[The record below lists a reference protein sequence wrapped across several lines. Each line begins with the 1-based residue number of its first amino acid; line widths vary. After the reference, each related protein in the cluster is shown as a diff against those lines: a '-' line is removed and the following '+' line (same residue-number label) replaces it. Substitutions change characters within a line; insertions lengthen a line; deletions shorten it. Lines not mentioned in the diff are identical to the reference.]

1 MSFSVHGLVSVAQ
14 AGFSG
19 RLLCQPC
26 IDVTPSPSLP
36 SRTPGLALEGRF
48 QDSEGDPPSCLGFPR
63 TRSTS
68 ACVGF
73 WPSARSTSPHCPKVI
88 FNSPLGVRSNSMKA
102 SLNSVAEGVEGGRP
116 QSAPHYWVTLT
127 QTGGSWVQPSSQK
140 VQPTTY
146 LQSARE

>member
-14 AGFSG
+14 TGFSG

-26 IDVTPSPSLP
+26 IDVMPSPGLP
-36 SRTPGLALEGRF
+36 SRAPGLALEGRF
-48 QDSEGDPPSCLGFPR
+48 QDSEGDPPSCLGFPK

-73 WPSARSTSPHCPKVI
+73 WPSARSISPHCPNVI

-102 SLNSVAEGVEGGRP
+102 SLNSAAWRVDTP
-116 QSAPHYWVTLT
+116 SQPPHYWVTLT
-127 QTGGSWVQPSSQK
+127 QTGGPWVQPSSHK

-146 LQSARE
+146 LQSARA